1 MFTESE
7 TRGSLDFVAGETAA
21 DRVRWLPDGEEMVG
35 WLMDAMCAVTAPFV
49 LLTRL
54 RRRLSTGRDLERLD
68 RHVLADIG
76 LVKADV
82 VAAVNGQVLAQAVP
96 ANTNV
101 LCPMRGGNG
110 GAA

>member
-7 TRGSLDFVAGETAA
+7 ARGSLEFVAGEAAA

-49 LLTRL
+49 LLMRL
-54 RRRLSTGRDLERLD
+54 RRRLSTGRDLELLD

-96 ANTNV
+96 ANNND
-101 LCPMRGGNG
+101 LCPMRGGG
-110 GAA
+110 GGVA